1 MQSAENWKDV
11 VEVGYEDRYEVSDQG
26 AVRVKY
32 GYLLKPR
39 FDKNGL
45 CSVTLSKS
53 GSSRR
58 FFVHRLVLSTFIG
71 AALPDQVGRHRDE
84 NNANNRLTNLYWDT
98 PPRRKSPAYKAFR
111 VCEQV
116 ECRELSY
123 FYAAGSK
130 PGMYCQLHLFEI
142 LGQAPHTPFRHLTIT
157 ERSISYH
164 TIYLIT
170 CNVNGK
176 VYVGQT
182 NNAPKRNKQHFS
194 HLERG
199 DHWNRDLQADYNRY
213 GATVFT
219 FQILEENIPSI
230 NIIYR
235 ETYWIRYFH
244 EIGYNLM
251 WGDGRNETLR
261 RTME

>member
-1 MQSAENWKDV
+1 MPSAENWKDM

-32 GYLLKPR
+32 GYLLKPH
-39 FDKNGL
+39 FDKNGF

-53 GSSRR
+53 GRKRR

-71 AALPDQVGRHRDE
+71 AALPGQVGRHRDE
-84 NNANNRLTNLYWDT
+84 NKANNHLTNLYWDT
-98 PPRRKSPAYKAFR
+98 PPRREPPADKIFR
-111 VCEQV
+111 VCEQA
-116 ECRELSY
+116 ECRELAY
-123 FYAAGSK
+123 YYVGGTK
-130 PGMYCQLHLFEI
+130 PGMYCLSHSFAYAHSSPI
-142 LGQAPHTPFRHLTIT
+142 RPLTIT
-157 ERSISYH
+157 ERQMSYH
-164 TIYLIT
+164 AIYLIT

-182 NNAPKRNKQHFS
+182 NDAAKRRKSHFS

-199 DHWNRDLQADYNRY
+199 DHWNRDLQADYNLY